1 MIRVEITESA
11 YMDNPQLLIRELN
24 QLTDYGFTVE
34 MDDFGSGY
42 SSLHTLMEVPF
53 QVLKTDLAFLTNTG
67 DPSRKDRIL
76 DGIIRMAHDMGMTV
90 IAEGVETKEQADYL
104 LALNCTQMQGY
115 YFSRPV
121 PVEEFEKMVYSDNPR
136 NPFAKGHDSYL
147 DIDKS
152 EI

>member
-1 MIRVEITESA
+1 M
-11 YMDNPQLLIRELN
+11 LN
-24 QLTDYGFTVE
+24 IE
-34 MDDFGSGY
+34 
-42 SSLHTLMEVPF
+42 P
-53 QVLKTDLAFLTNTG
+53 
-67 DPSRKDRIL
+67 
-76 DGIIRMAHDMGMTV
+76 
-90 IAEGVETKEQADYL
+90 QADYL

-121 PVEEFEKMVYSDNPR
+121 PVEEFEKLVYIDNPR